1 MVATSE
7 RVERVGTLGWCRPQ
21 ADAPRLGLR
30 QVTADEPSIVDKLEG
45 EQLLWRLRDTD
56 AVIDDLAAMME
67 RLKAAV
73 DADIADGTAVSPPDS
88 VSFLALAAL
97 DFRRGAAWA
106 ERTKALEAYSA
117 AAGEGAAAGW
127 YRETDMSFG
136 AEWWKAGAKGKHTQG
151 STYLA

>member
-1 MVATSE
+1 M
-7 RVERVGTLGWCRPQ
+7 
-21 ADAPRLGLR
+21 
-30 QVTADEPSIVDKLEG
+30 TAAEPSIVDKLEG
-45 EQLLWRLRDTD
+45 EQMLWRLRDAD
-56 AVIDDLAAMME
+56 AVIDDLAARME

-88 VSFLALAAL
+88 ESFLPLASL

-136 AEWWKAGAKGKHTQG
+136 AEWWKAGAKGTYTQG
-151 STYLA
+151 SIGLA